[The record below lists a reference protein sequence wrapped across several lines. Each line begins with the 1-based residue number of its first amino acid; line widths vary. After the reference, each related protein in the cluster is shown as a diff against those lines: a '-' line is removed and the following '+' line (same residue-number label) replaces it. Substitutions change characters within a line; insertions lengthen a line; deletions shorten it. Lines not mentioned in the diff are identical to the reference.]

1 MNEHMDQHLDPV
13 GFEFPFESP
22 SLYSVHRKF
31 YIPRKQIHLIHLALV
46 TSNFECLIRF
56 INVVE

>member
-1 MNEHMDQHLDPV
+1 MDQRLDPV

-56 INVVE
+56 INAVE